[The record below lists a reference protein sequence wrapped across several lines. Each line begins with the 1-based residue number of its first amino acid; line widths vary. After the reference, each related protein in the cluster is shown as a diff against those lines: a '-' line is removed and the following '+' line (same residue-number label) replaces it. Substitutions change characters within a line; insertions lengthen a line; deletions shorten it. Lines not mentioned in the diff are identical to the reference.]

1 MHLVGRTAAQ
11 NNAVRS
17 SLWARFA
24 RVHCGRNA
32 VFFSTSP
39 ASNSG
44 SELPKL
50 RSVPNQL
57 VREIAILG
65 GGITGLSTAH
75 NISKCLPNAKVT
87 IYESSNR
94 LGGWLNSELVQVD
107 DGEVLFE
114 WGPRTLRPD
123 LGGSGM
129 ATLDLLAD
137 LNLLEHL
144 IPTDKNKPAA
154 LNRYIYYP
162 DHLARMPGASGLL
175 ELLRRLYSLL
185 FEPIFAGAVREVTR
199 ELTAPPRDDALE
211 DESVGDFLQRRWGKV
226 IADNFA
232 SAIFHGIYAGDIYK
246 LSART
251 LLPAAWFLEKN
262 DSSSA
267 SISLEIADM
276 MLKGFKLYPQKNRD
290 FATMRSAMQSLEPSR
305 PKAGALAAVMSNLSV
320 YTFEKG
326 LGDLASK
333 LENSLNCNPN
343 VTIHKESRAVSVTS
357 AKNNHKLTVHIEH
370 DTKSGQFDY
379 VVSSLPPNSVRSFLE
394 QSAQSRGSSASQN
407 VLAACK
413 HSDRSV
419 NVMVVNLYY
428 SNPNLI
434 PPEHT
439 GFGYLIPR
447 SVPFDQ
453 NPERALGVI
462 FGSETSGI
470 PGYVEKRRV
479 TRSLINETL
488 EQLESER
495 EKAHRQ
501 YEMFTYLKDEP
512 NESREKNEMALKTTL
527 KHIDE
532 RIMDTKRTEEK
543 WFGSDSTKD
552 AIELEIKMGQD
563 SAPGTKLTVMLGGH
577 WWDSWA
583 KDDLPDE
590 KEAITMATTLLRR
603 HLNITG
609 EPQIAKAR
617 LAENCIPQYPVGY
630 RKDMARIHE
639 GLLSEYE
646 GRFKVAGPWW
656 QGKVGVSDCIRKGR
670 ETAWAIQQQLDD
682 KTGLEEYTEDESW
695 CILHTRTGENV
706 TVGGDSSPSSKH
718 LL

>member
-1 MHLVGRTAAQ
+1 MLQ
-11 NNAVRS
+11 
-17 SLWARFA
+17 
-24 RVHCGRNA
+24 
-32 VFFSTSP
+32 
-39 ASNSG
+39 
-44 SELPKL
+44 
-50 RSVPNQL
+50 
-57 VREIAILG
+57 
-65 GGITGLSTAH
+65 
-75 NISKCLPNAKVT
+75 
-87 IYESSNR
+87 
-94 LGGWLNSELVQVD
+94 
-107 DGEVLFE
+107 
-114 WGPRTLRPD
+114 
-123 LGGSGM
+123 
-129 ATLDLLAD
+129 LAD

-144 IPTDKNKPAA
+144 VPTDKKKPAA

-162 DHLARMPGASGLL
+162 DHLARMPGATGPF
-175 ELLRRLYSLL
+175 ELLRRLYSLF

-199 ELTAPPRDDALE
+199 ELTVPPRDDALE
-211 DESVGDFLQRRWGKV
+211 DESVGHFLERRWGKV

-251 LLPAAWFLEKN
+251 LLPALWFLERHDN
-262 DSSSA
+262 SNA
-267 SISLEIADM
+267 SISLEVVDM
-276 MLKGFKLYPQKNRD
+276 MLKRFKIYPQKNRS
-290 FATMRSAMQSLEPSR
+290 FAAMRSAMQNIEPSR
-305 PKAGALAAVMSNLSV
+305 PKVGALAAVMSNLSV

-333 LENSLNCNPN
+333 LEDSLNRNPN
-343 VTIHKESRAVSVTS
+343 ITIHRESRVVSVNS
-357 AKNNHKLTVHIEH
+357 DKSNDRMSVHIEH
-370 DTKSGQFDY
+370 GTKGNQFDY
-379 VVSSLPPNSVRSFLE
+379 VVSSLSPNSVGSFLE
-394 QSAQSRGSSASQN
+394 QSAQSRGSALLPG
-407 VLAACK
+407 VIAACK
-413 HSDRSV
+413 HSHRSV

-470 PGYVEKRRV
+470 PSYVEKRRV

-495 EKAHRQ
+495 ETVGRQ
-501 YEMFTYLKDEP
+501 YEVFSNSKDEIP
-512 NESREKNEMALKTTL
+512 EDMKMALKSTL
-527 KHIDE
+527 KRIDE
-532 RIMDTKRTEEK
+532 RIEDTKRTEEK
-543 WFGSDSTKD
+543 WFGSDSSKD

-583 KDDLPDE
+583 KDDLPNE
-590 KEAITMATTLLRR
+590 NEAITMATTLLRR
-603 HLNITG
+603 HLNITE
-609 EPQIAKAR
+609 EPQVAKAR

-630 RKDMARIHE
+630 RKDMARIHD
-639 GLLSEYE
+639 GLLLEYE

-670 ETAWAIQQQLDD
+670 ETAWAIREQWDE

-695 CILHTRTGENV
+695 CILHERTGESV
-706 TVGGDSSPSSKH
+706 TVGVGSSR
-718 LL
+718 